1 MVKSPVKSFERELV
15 RGWLHEPASPSG
27 DGLAITHGAGSNCEA
42 PLLKALAEAFAQAGI
57 WVLRFDLPYRQS
69 RPHGPPFPAQA
80 ARDREGIGRAAE
92 ALREFAARRIFLSGS
107 SYGGRQATMAAA
119 ENPGVAD
126 ALLLLSYPLH
136 PPGKPHQPRTEHF
149 EHLRTPA
156 LFAHGTRDSFG
167 SIAEMRTAL
176 ALIPAR
182 ADLIV
187 VDGAPH
193 GLPPKIAESLADQFS
208 AFVAR

>member
-1 MVKSPVKSFERELV
+1 MVKSPAKSFERELV
-15 RGWLHEPASPSG
+15 KGWLHEPASPSG
-27 DGLAITHGAGSNCEA
+27 DGLVITHGAGSNCEA
-42 PLLKALAEAFAQAGI
+42 LLLKALAEAFAEAGM

-69 RPHGPPFPAQA
+69 RPHGPPSPAHA
-80 ARDREGIGRAAE
+80 ARDRDGIRRAAE
-92 ALREFAARRIFLSGS
+92 ALREFASRRIFLSGS

-119 ENPGVAD
+119 ESPQLAD

-136 PPGKPHQPRTEHF
+136 PPGKPDQLRTAHF
-149 EHLRTPA
+149 EQLHTPS

-167 SIAEMRTAL
+167 SIAEIRSAL
-176 ALIPAR
+176 SSIPAR
-182 ADLIV
+182 TDLFV

-193 GLPPKIAESLADQFS
+193 GLPPKSAASLGDQFG